1 MPAAAYS
8 AAIRSRPRG
17 RTTIAERLK
26 PWIAIVV
33 LARTPFAVSPVWTK
47 PDPKRS
53 IEIDVVLKPLRGDE
67 ELRFPQ
73 PKAEGRVLQ

>member
-17 RTTIAERLK
+17 RTTIAERPK

-33 LARTPFAVSPVWTK
+33 LARTPFAVSP
-47 PDPKRS
+47 R
-53 IEIDVVLKPLRGDE
+53 LDE
-67 ELRFPQ
+67 AGPET
-73 PKAEGRVLQ
+73 VD